1 MPRAHGG
8 LDAAVTQVSL
18 QRAGIRSLV
27 CQRVAAGVA
36 QHVRM
41 NLEGYLGLNASPLD
55 QLGQAGDREWR
66 PALGHEDKGRLGLTL
81 QNPQR
86 PKLVAEQG
94 MRAGCPGLGSA
105 QMQVAGLKL
114 DVGPLE

>member
-1 MPRAHGG
+1 MSAPPQVLEPPRRQLGVAHGG

-27 CQRVAAGVA
+27 CQLVAAGVS

-41 NLEGYLGLNASPLD
+41 NLEGYLGFNASPFD
-55 QLGQAGDREWR
+55 QLRQARNREWR

-86 PKLVAEQG
+86 PLFVA
-94 MRAGCPGLGSA
+94 
-105 QMQVAGLKL
+105 
-114 DVGPLE
+114 